1 MRKLAAEQFA
11 RSRGG
16 TIVELQ
22 TPWSNV
28 APVYGIELA
37 GRQVMDAVKSGEIA
51 KLMGVQYTPAMAN
64 LATALAGGANASS

>member
-1 MRKLAAEQFA
+1 MRRLAAEQFA
-11 RSRGG
+11 RPRGG
-16 TIVELQ
+16 TVIELQ
-22 TPWSNV
+22 NPWSNV

-37 GRQVMDAVKSGEIA
+37 GGQVIDAVKSGEIA